1 MYSDAHIHLF
11 DIFNASGDMPSPLP
25 GSVLCASSHSQ
36 AEFAWQ
42 ESLARVWPD
51 QIRLSFGIHPQEPS
65 LECLPFLEQLAAER
79 RISAVGECGFD
90 RFEARYRKTIDAQR
104 AAWDAQLEVARDSGL
119 PLVVHCRKALDLAF
133 ADTKRLKGL
142 KAVVFHGWPG
152 SAGEA
157 ASFLDRGVN
166 AYFSCGKGL
175 LRGDRSLKATIASLP
190 IERVLTETDAP
201 WMTLRGEAISIP
213 ADIRAVTAEAAAL
226 RGMDRAAFAEAV
238 FANFIAVFG

>member
-11 DIFNASGDMPSPLP
+11 DIFNASGDMPAPLP

-36 AEFAWQ
+36 AEFVWQ
-42 ESLARVWPD
+42 ESLARVWPG
-51 QIRLSFGIHPQEPS
+51 QIRLSFGIHPQEPV
-65 LECLPFLEQLAAER
+65 LECLPFLEQLVADR
-79 RISAVGECGFD
+79 RIAAVGECGFD
-90 RFEARYRKTIDAQR
+90 QFDDRFRSTIDAQR
-104 AAWDAQLEVARDSGL
+104 AAWDAQLEVAHDAGL
-119 PLVVHCRKALDLAF
+119 PIIVHCRKALDLVF
-133 ADTKRLKGL
+133 ADAKRLKEL

-152 SAGEA
+152 SAQEA

-166 AYFSCGKGL
+166 AYFSCGKGM

-201 WMTLRGEAISIP
+201 WMTLRGEEISIP

-226 RGMDRAAFAEAV
+226 RGMDRAAFSEAV